1 MCKPVPES
9 AEKAAPS
16 TARRWLIC
24 VLIVL
29 LCVLLFLLV
38 YRTVHSS
45 AKPDTLLSYLRSLDI
60 PAEPVEAP
68 VFSSGYGA
76 PAASSEELF
85 ALLQDK
91 TLVEGTVSSVD
102 AVRVPVS
109 DGVWYLAVVTV
120 EVDQTLSG
128 EARTGSLRLIGAA
141 ELSGEDIS
149 ADTVPI
155 PGFSGCEAG
164 MHAVFALRSLPDSSW
179 SISGKRVVPAEL
191 ADAMPLCILTHDGD
205 NLAAL
210 EAGVSV
216 SLSALASVE
225 GAK

>member
-1 MCKPVPES
+1 MCKPVPEA
-9 AEKAAPS
+9 AENAAPS
-16 TARRWLIC
+16 AARRWLIGI
-24 VLIVL
+24 LIVL
-29 LCVLLFLLV
+29 LCALIFLLV
-38 YRTVHSS
+38 YRTVRSS
-45 AKPDTLLSYLRSLDI
+45 VKPDTLLPYLQSLSLS
-60 PAEPVEAP
+60 AEPIEEP
-68 VFSSGYGA
+68 FFSSGYGA

-85 ALLQDK
+85 DLLQDK

-102 AVRVPVS
+102 AMRVPVS
-109 DGVWYLAVVTV
+109 GGVWYLAVVTV

-141 ELSGEDIS
+141 ELSGEDVS

-164 MHAVFALRSLPDSSW
+164 MHAVFALRSLPDSAW
-179 SISGKRVVPAEL
+179 IISGKRVAPAEL

-205 NLAAL
+205 NLTDS

-216 SLSALASVE
+216 SLSSLT
-225 GAK
+225 GAE